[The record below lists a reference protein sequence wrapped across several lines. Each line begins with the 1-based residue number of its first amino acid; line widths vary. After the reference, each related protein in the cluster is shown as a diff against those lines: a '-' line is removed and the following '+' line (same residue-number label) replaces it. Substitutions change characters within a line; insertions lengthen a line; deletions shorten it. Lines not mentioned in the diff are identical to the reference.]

1 MKIKTYQPIFPKS
14 LLQCQPLSV
23 WLTSAV
29 IPRHFHLKVKTILI
43 MAQQIQFKK
52 KQLSMIFCE
61 YSFNAY
67 ALLLHEH
74 VKLQFEPNRTDAG
87 LVR

>member
-1 MKIKTYQPIFPKS
+1 
-14 LLQCQPLSV
+14 
-23 WLTSAV
+23 
-29 IPRHFHLKVKTILI
+29 

-87 LVR
+87 LVRWPENLVPLLVWPEIKAGANHVSGGE